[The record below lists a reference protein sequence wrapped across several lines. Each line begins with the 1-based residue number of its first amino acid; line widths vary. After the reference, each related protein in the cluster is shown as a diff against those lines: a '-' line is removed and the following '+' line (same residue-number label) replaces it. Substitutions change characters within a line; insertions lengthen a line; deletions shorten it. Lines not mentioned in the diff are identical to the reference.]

1 MLQYDAK
8 INKQNLSTVEVRIM
22 ERNRDATR
30 RMITRG
36 KSLFPFTC
44 NNTAARERCDRRSNL
59 AEHRQSFPSSEGSVI
74 KQEKDVAGKREP
86 CLLLDR
92 SVAVFPYE
100 LIAEP
105 VTVRPYH
112 PPTTRGTLAARISD
126 RRVVLARF
134 VLYRRQASSFIRSCF
149 VSGSL
154 GHKLFVFR
162 DRMDQYAFSRGR
174 RRGAV
179 YTI

>member
-1 MLQYDAK
+1 M
-8 INKQNLSTVEVRIM
+8 
-22 ERNRDATR
+22 
-30 RMITRG
+30 
-36 KSLFPFTC
+36 
-44 NNTAARERCDRRSNL
+44 
-59 AEHRQSFPSSEGSVI
+59 
-74 KQEKDVAGKREP
+74 AGKREP

-134 VLYRRQASSFIRSCF
+134 VLHRRQASSFIRLCF

-174 RRGAV
+174 RGGGQFIRYKKFIRGRRIINRIS
-179 YTI
+179 Y

>member
-1 MLQYDAK
+1 M
-8 INKQNLSTVEVRIM
+8 
-22 ERNRDATR
+22 
-30 RMITRG
+30 
-36 KSLFPFTC
+36 
-44 NNTAARERCDRRSNL
+44 
-59 AEHRQSFPSSEGSVI
+59 
-74 KQEKDVAGKREP
+74 AGKRES

-92 SVAVFPYE
+92 SVAVFPCE

-105 VTVRPYH
+105 VSVRPYH
-112 PPTTRGTLAARISD
+112 LPTTRGTLAARISD

-134 VLYRRQASSFIRSCF
+134 VLHRRQASSFIRLCF

-174 RRGAV
+174 RGGGQFIRYKKFIRGRR
-179 YTI
+179 IINRISC